1 LSGAISRRRTGAHD
15 FRAPR
20 REYRGEGVYIAL
32 SMFFLMSP
40 HPNLLPEGE
49 GKDFFSNLAGAG
61 IFIFLSNNA
70 SSKNPGGNTRTA
82 FDAR

>member
-1 LSGAISRRRTGAHD
+1 MSGGHSRRRTGAHD

-49 GKDFFSNLAGAG
+49 GKDFFSNL
-61 IFIFLSNNA
+61 LV
-70 SSKNPGGNTRTA
+70 RA
-82 FDAR
+82 FHLFVEQRIVKAPRWQYAHGF